1 MHELE
6 KLIYENGTVLDFAK
20 INGSTREKTFGKEFE
35 SEVEYALCLLS
46 NETIVNRPRSCMG
59 MMYFLDNCLRL
70 KKSND
75 DLKFCLKE
83 IMETIKLAEINK
95 YYYFDELNLGRI
107 RDYYDLEGYFISYPG
122 KFSKL
127 LDKLGW

>member
-6 KLIYENGTVLDFAK
+6 NLIYENGSVLDFAK
-20 INGSTREKTFGKEFE
+20 INESTRDKTFGKEFS

-70 KKSND
+70 KKVNEN
-75 DLKFCLKE
+75 LKVVLE
-83 IMETIKLAEINK
+83 DILSTVKLSEINK
-95 YYYFDELNLGRI
+95 YQYLNELNFGRI
-107 RDYYDLEGYFISYPG
+107 RDYYYLEGYFISYPG

-127 LDKLGW
+127 LDEIGL

>member
-6 KLIYENGTVLDFAK
+6 KLIYENGTALDFAK
-20 INGSTREKTFGKEFE
+20 MNGATREKTFGKEFE
-35 SEVEYALCLLS
+35 SEVEYALYLLS
-46 NETIVNRPRSCMG
+46 KETIVNRPRSCMST
-59 MMYFLDNCLRL
+59 MYFLDNCLRL

-75 DLKFCLKE
+75 DLKVGLKDILE
-83 IMETIKLAEINK
+83 SIKLADIHH
-95 YYYFDELNLGRI
+95 YSFLDELNLGRI

>member
-6 KLIYENGTVLDFAK
+6 KLIYENGSVLDFAK
-20 INGSTREKTFGKEFE
+20 INESTRDKTFGKEFS

-46 NETIVNRPRSCMG
+46 NETIVNIPRSCMG

-70 KKSND
+70 KKVNENLRVVLEDILS
-75 DLKFCLKE
+75 
-83 IMETIKLAEINK
+83 TIKLAGVNK
-95 YYYFDELNLGRI
+95 YQYFDEFNLGRI
-107 RDYYDLEGYFISYPG
+107 RDYWELEGYFISYPG

-127 LDKLGW
+127 LDKIGL

>member
-6 KLIYENGTVLDFAK
+6 KLIYENGSVLDFAK
-20 INGSTREKTFGKEFE
+20 INKSTQDKTFGKEFS
-35 SEVEYALCLLS
+35 SEVEYAICLLS

-59 MMYFLDNCLRL
+59 TMYFLDNCLRL
-70 KKSND
+70 KKVNEN
-75 DLKFCLKE
+75 LKVVLE
-83 IMETIKLAEINK
+83 DILSTIQLAGINK
-95 YYYFDELNLGRI
+95 YQYFDELNLGRI

-127 LDKLGW
+127 LDKIGL